1 MLFIANRY
9 SVLNSSRKERS
20 MNKRL
25 ILIVG
30 GILLVGTFLVGAIW
44 GWVTVLEYLIG
55 VFLIAL
61 IVFSRYALLKNY
73 SLDTIL
79 YSNPITWLY
88 RVMNPHSPNQSR
100 DLDDLV
106 PPQKTQGPDE
116 SEELPPFRF
125 TKATEEQRESNT
137 EEHKN

>member
-1 MLFIANRY
+1 MLI
-9 SVLNSSRKERS
+9 SSRKERS
-20 MNKRL
+20 MNKQL

-44 GWVTVLEYLIG
+44 GWLTVLEYLIG
-55 VFLIAL
+55 VFLVTL
-61 IVFSRYALLKNY
+61 IVFGRYALLKNY
-73 SLDTIL
+73 PLSTIM
-79 YSNPITWLY
+79 YTVPTSWLY
-88 RVMNPHSPNQSR
+88 RVLNPQSRNQSR
-100 DLDDLV
+100 DLDDLY
-106 PPQKTQGPDE
+106 PSQKTQGPDE

>member
-1 MLFIANRY
+1 M
-9 SVLNSSRKERS
+9 LNSSRKERS

-44 GWVTVLEYLIG
+44 GWMTVLEYLIG
-55 VFLIAL
+55 VFLVTL
-61 IVFSRYALLKNY
+61 IVLGRYALLKNC
-73 SLDTIL
+73 SLRTIL
-79 YSNPITWLY
+79 YTTPTSWLH
-88 RVMNPHSPNQSR
+88 RVMNPHSPNPSR
-100 DLDDLV
+100 DLDHLFA
-106 PPQKTQGPDE
+106 PQKTQGPDE
-116 SEELPPFRF
+116 SEELTPFRF

>member
-1 MLFIANRY
+1 
-9 SVLNSSRKERS
+9 
-20 MNKRL
+20 MNKQL

-44 GWVTVLEYLIG
+44 GWLTLLEYLIG
-55 VFLIAL
+55 VFLVTL
-61 IVFSRYALLKNY
+61 IFFSRYALLKNY
-73 SLDTIL
+73 PLSTVLYTVPTSWL
-79 YSNPITWLY
+79 YS
-88 RVMNPHSPNQSR
+88 VMNPHSRNQS
-100 DLDDLV
+100 
-106 PPQKTQGPDE
+106 QKTQGPDE

>member
-1 MLFIANRY
+1 M
-9 SVLNSSRKERS
+9 LNSSRKERS

-30 GILLVGTFLVGAIW
+30 GILLVGTFLVGVVW
-44 GWVTVLEYLIG
+44 GWVTVLGYLIG
-55 VFLIAL
+55 VFLVTL
-61 IVFSRYALLKNY
+61 IVLGRYALLKNY
-73 SLDTIL
+73 PLRTIL

-88 RVMNPHSPNQSR
+88 PHSPNQSR
-100 DLDDLV
+100 DLDDLL
-106 PPQKTQGPDE
+106 PSQKTQGPDE

-125 TKATEEQRESNT
+125 TKANEEQRESKT

>member
-1 MLFIANRY
+1 
-9 SVLNSSRKERS
+9 

-30 GILLVGTFLVGAIW
+30 GILLVGTFLVGAVW

-55 VFLIAL
+55 IFLVAL
-61 IVFSRYALLKNY
+61 IVLGRYVLLKNY
-73 SLDTIL
+73 PLSTIL

-88 RVMNPHSPNQSR
+88 SMKNPYSRNQSR
-100 DLDDLV
+100 DLDNLF
-106 PPQKTQGPDE
+106 PSQKTQRPDE
-116 SEELPPFRF
+116 SEELPPYRF
-125 TKATEEQRESNT
+125 TKATEEQRERNT

>member
-1 MLFIANRY
+1 M
-9 SVLNSSRKERS
+9 LNSSRKERS
-20 MNKRL
+20 MNKQL

-44 GWVTVLEYLIG
+44 GWLTLLEYLIG
-55 VFLIAL
+55 VFLVTL

-73 SLDTIL
+73 PLSTML
-79 YSNPITWLY
+79 YTVPTSWLY
-88 RVMNPHSPNQSR
+88 RVMNPQSRNQSR
-100 DLDDLV
+100 DLDDLF
-106 PPQKTQGPDE
+106 PSQKTQEPDG

-125 TKATEEQRESNT
+125 TKATEEQRVSNT